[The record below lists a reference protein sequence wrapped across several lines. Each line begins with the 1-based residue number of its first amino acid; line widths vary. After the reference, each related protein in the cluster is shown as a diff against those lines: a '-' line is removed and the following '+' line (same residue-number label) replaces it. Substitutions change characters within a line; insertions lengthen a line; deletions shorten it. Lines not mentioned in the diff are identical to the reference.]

1 MQNLIIVNLEF
12 KGRTLA
18 WKDENLQKRQ
28 FQRADA
34 LWDQPNPEAAAI
46 DIATPMD
53 CCLASKNL
61 LGASV
66 GQRNRA
72 GS

>member
-1 MQNLIIVNLEF
+1 MKTF
-12 KGRTLA
+12 RKGSFRGLTPCEM
-18 WKDENLQKRQ
+18 K
-28 FQRADA
+28 
-34 LWDQPNPEAAAI
+34 DQPNPEAAAI